1 MPMKVRNAA
10 FVIALL
16 GLLAAGR
23 AGEAKPRLGK
33 LPKDKVARQRL
44 TTLDGRQFSLADMR
58 GEVVVLNFFAVW
70 CGHSR
75 DQLPALGRFAAE
87 AEGAGS
93 GPRVI
98 GLAVADEQ
106 TSAARLAQFVK
117 DQRVS
122 YPVGLIDDRSFG
134 DHINSR
140 DVSVP
145 QTLVYGRDGKLA
157 AHVIGQSAETDAVL
171 AAAVERELAKK

>member
-1 MPMKVRNAA
+1 MKVRNAV
-10 FVIALL
+10 FVFVLLGML

-44 TTLDGRQFSLADMR
+44 TTLDGRQFSLVDMR

-75 DQLPALGRFAAE
+75 DQLPALGRFAG
-87 AEGAGS
+87 EGAGS